1 MPSITADSNVWVSAF
16 NFRGKPRQLIERG
29 AEGELHIDISDDIV
43 EEVLRVLRLK
53 FQWSGEAL
61 AGARAEMNAI
71 GHKVVPRES
80 VDAVKEDPADNR
92 ILECAQAGRSDYIVT
107 GDKDLLRLRVFRDIA
122 IVKIA
127 DFLVMAEGRRR

>member
-1 MPSITADSNVWVSAF
+1 
-16 NFRGKPRQLIERG
+16 
-29 AEGELHIDISDDIV
+29 V
-43 EEVLRVLRLK
+43 E
-53 FQWSGEAL
+53 
-61 AGARAEMNAI
+61 
-71 GHKVVPRES
+71 
-80 VDAVKEDPADNR
+80 AVKEDPADNR